1 MHAQFGIVLHSSG
14 PLCFVGI
21 FTDFS
26 HEFFVEGQDTAQQ
39 MKAKDDGTSVE
50 QTKVNM
56 VDSWRLVA
64 RAIWNCPSQFWSVM
78 FCRDFHGFFS
88 RIFLSKVKTQHNR
101 WRQRWNDEQFHKLH
115 DVVLLLPRRRKQKI
129 DMIQFQICKEGEG
142 NADEKEFFIS
152 RWRMRRRKFVCL
164 IYN

>member
-1 MHAQFGIVLHSSG
+1 MIV
-14 PLCFVGI
+14 
-21 FTDFS
+21 
-26 HEFFVEGQDTAQQ
+26 QQ
-39 MKAKDDGTSVE
+39 MKAKGDGTSVE

-56 VDSWRLVA
+56 VDSWRLDA
-64 RAIWNCPSQFWSVM
+64 CAIWNCPSQFWSVM
-78 FCRDFHGFFS
+78 FCRDFYGFFS
-88 RIFLSKVKTQHNR
+88 RIFLSKVKTRRNR
-101 WRQRWNDEQFHKLH
+101 WRQRWRKMDWSCVPPVLEADDDNRDDERFHKLH

-129 DMIQFQICKEGEG
+129 DMIQFQIRKEGEG